1 MFSWTAIAIHWR
13 FSKTLVNF
21 LSKISHRS
29 AQQNQNLMIMLI
41 ETWIQWYIFRRRLFQ
56 IHFRDT
62 KSCILMG
69 ISLKFVPMVPI
80 DKQSSLFHL
89 NQFTDAFVWF
99 QWINTFLLTHW
110 NYVFYIKPSIQFS
123 IRRKSANASDNYTQI
138 EISYWPWILHTDAN
152 LEAVLWSLSCYV
164 ILAEFCDYRNN

>member
-1 MFSWTAIAIHWR
+1 MFRWTAIAIHWR
-13 FSKTLVNF
+13 FSKTLINF
-21 LSKISHRS
+21 LSKISHRP

-62 KSCILMG
+62 KSCILMW

-99 QWINTFLLTHW
+99 RWIIL
-110 NYVFYIKPSIQFS
+110 FYLRTGITSFTLSHQF
-123 IRRKSANASDNYTQI
+123 
-138 EISYWPWILHTDAN
+138 N
-152 LEAVLWSLSCYV
+152 LAYGVKVRTPRIV
-164 ILAEFCDYRNN
+164 ILKLKYHIGLEFYTLMQTLRPFYSH